1 MENNKKQYFDLT
13 ADDKNIF
20 DLSIKIEDIFTCQ
33 LIDSNSNFYDGFI
46 LAKTPAGNNLTVCD
60 INFHKSNADKK
71 YQARLIFRK
80 IDNNFKTR
88 NVNKGSD
95 SIVISFKT
103 GQEGYRKLWQ
113 MIAFLHKWRETI
125 DLGDFNDVFAVTEK
139 SLFNVLPAIAKLEN
153 KELVLNN
160 LQKLSK
166 DELLNIDNLVS
177 ITNIKSILDEWE
189 KNKNNYCEEFWQQK
203 FQESTWILSQ
213 IFVCPFIQIG
223 KKFYC
228 GGKEDDDKGGVK
240 GDLLYK
246 NSLTGNIAFIE
257 IKTPKNNIIIGGNYR
272 GDDDG
277 KENIIYFMN
286 SEITGGVNQV
296 LNQRKNYLKTHGDNN
311 GKFLN
316 NPKCILIIGIMPEN
330 EDEKKS
336 FELYRNSLRD
346 VEIITYDEL
355 FKRIE
360 SILTIFKK

>member
-1 MENNKKQYFDLT
+1 MVDEKKYFDLT
-13 ADDKNIF
+13 TGDKNIF
-20 DLSIKIEDIFTCQ
+20 DLSIKVEDVFTCQ
-33 LIDSNSNFYDGFI
+33 LIDSNSNIYDGFI

-60 INFHKSNADKK
+60 INFHKSNADQK

-80 IDNNFKTR
+80 TDNDFKSR
-88 NVNKGSD
+88 NVNKGND
-95 SIVISFKT
+95 SIIISFKT
-103 GQEGYRKLWQ
+103 GQEGYRKFWE
-113 MIAFLHKWRETI
+113 MIVFLYKWREII
-125 DLGDFNDVFAVTEK
+125 DLGDYWDTFAVTEK
-139 SLFNVLPAIAKLEN
+139 SLLGVLPAIAKLEN
-153 KELVLNN
+153 RDLVLNN

-177 ITNIKSILDEWE
+177 IANIKSILDEWE
-189 KNKNNYCEEFWQQK
+189 ENKNNYNEEFWQQK
-203 FQESTWILSQ
+203 FQKHTWILSQ

-257 IKTPKNNIIIGGNYR
+257 IKTPENDIIIGDKYR

-277 KENIIYFMN
+277 KENIIYSMN
-286 SEITGGVNQV
+286 KKITGGVNQV
-296 LNQRKNYLKTHGDNN
+296 LNQRKIYLNTHGDNN

-316 NPKCILIIGIMPEN
+316 NPKCILIIGVMPEN

-355 FKRIE
+355 FKKIE
-360 SILTIFKK
+360 SILNIFKK